1 MSWLKKVFGSGTS
14 SSGGDGGVVDLRS
27 NAERRM
33 GRDAAKGLGASD
45 ESAARGLCRLA
56 SESQKMGD
64 SKYNEMTRIGEQ
76 LYGRGGH
83 ALMQQVCYRVKALG
97 GSYTYVST
105 AWNGVG
111 EWRD

>member
-14 SSGGDGGVVDLRS
+14 PGGGDGGVVDLRS
-27 NAERRM
+27 NEKRRM
-33 GRDAAKGLGASD
+33 ARD
-45 ESAARGLCRLA
+45 AARGLARAMRLQRVAFADWRA
-56 SESQKMGD
+56 SPGNWGLQVQRND
-64 SKYNEMTRIGEQ
+64 ANRRTV
-76 LYGRGGH
+76 GREGGH